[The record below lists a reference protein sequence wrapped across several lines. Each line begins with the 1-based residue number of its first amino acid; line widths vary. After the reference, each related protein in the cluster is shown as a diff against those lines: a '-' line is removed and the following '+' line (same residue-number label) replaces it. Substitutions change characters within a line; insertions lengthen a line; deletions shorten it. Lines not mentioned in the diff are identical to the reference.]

1 MKEVVIA
8 IIAFF
13 ILCLIYAL
21 PVMLMW
27 NCVIPNVCGF
37 SKINY
42 EQALCLTVLIRLL
55 FDNVGGKDKE

>member
-8 IIAFF
+8 IIVFI
-13 ILCLIYAL
+13 ILCLLYAL

-27 NCVIPNVCGF
+27 NCVIPDVCGF

-42 EQALCLTVLIRLL
+42 EQALCLTILVKLL
-55 FDNVGGKDKE
+55 LDDGKSKE